1 MRVSRIFAEFER
13 TYKQVYGEN
22 IRSKEY
28 VDTKNEIANE
38 LNKIKENQTGQK
50 RRYYKEIIKG
60 IEKSNVGLN
69 QKIEYALQDCSDIM
83 DKVIT
88 ICYQEHEKIENISD
102 RLGML
107 RNDMIHGEMQYKL
120 KPIDLTDINILEILI
135 YVVLFKSI
143 DLTAENI
150 QSCLNDIFRI
160 HIQ

>member
-1 MRVSRIFAEFER
+1 
-13 TYKQVYGEN
+13 
-22 IRSKEY
+22 
-28 VDTKNEIANE
+28 
-38 LNKIKENQTGQK
+38 
-50 RRYYKEIIKG
+50 
-60 IEKSNVGLN
+60 
-69 QKIEYALQDCSDIM
+69 M